1 NWLLG
6 QRTRDGKKPLQSPVP
21 ARDSAL
27 AEKLRD
33 HVLYAISARGRR
45 RRRLAP
51 AAIAKALMSRDC
63 NYLLNLLLP
72 MSAPARRQP
81 SREVRARWTRT
92 VSNSISRPDPATKPT
107 AEGTARA
114 IVEGLLKS
122 EGVRRPSR
130 HFDPE

>member
-1 NWLLG
+1 SQPIAAKRVYTPLAQVLDAVGAFVASDATAEATQERFGVPVTLGATRAEAERSSREIKGMAARINWLLG

-63 NYLLNLLLP
+63 TYP
-72 MSAPARRQP
+72 
-81 SREVRARWTRT
+81 
-92 VSNSISRPDPATKPT
+92 
-107 AEGTARA
+107 
-114 IVEGLLKS
+114 
-122 EGVRRPSR
+122 
-130 HFDPE
+130 